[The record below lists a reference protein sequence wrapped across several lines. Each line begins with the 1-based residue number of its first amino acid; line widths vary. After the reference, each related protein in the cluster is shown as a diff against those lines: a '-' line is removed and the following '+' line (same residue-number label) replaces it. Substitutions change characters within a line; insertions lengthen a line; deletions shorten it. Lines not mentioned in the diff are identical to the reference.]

1 MQRSSWT
8 RPTGKTMRDMLH
20 IGAPIFAELFLV
32 SLFVMVDTALL
43 KPCGTTAIAAV
54 GLTAEPIN
62 VLEFLF
68 FAVETAVIARMAR
81 ASAKNDRNAIH
92 AIIRGYL
99 KLTLTSAA
107 LLAVLTGAFAIP
119 FLTLFGGTA
128 DTLPIAVPYF
138 QISLLAFVCRR
149 MYGAMATIL
158 KGLDKPQWSFLL
170 NLIANGINI
179 VGDVVLINGYG
190 PFPKLG
196 ALGAAVATVS
206 GCAVGLICAVVVMR
220 DQLRAREIRIPL
232 SDWLRS
238 TWRETRAI
246 CTEALPMAGE
256 KVMIR
261 LGIFLSITRIAAL
274 GTTAFA
280 AYRILISLQNFAY
293 LGAEAVAT
301 TALIFLSKA
310 YANHDRKA
318 AQDAFSAAMVY
329 GLAFSSLCAVLF
341 FAVPGFLMSCY
352 SDDPQVLSEGV
363 RVLRII
369 FLYQPFQAV
378 ALIYAQR
385 YAQLSACGY
394 SLDHHDRGHR
404 SGSSVACLSAGRT
417 AGRVRCVDCHY
428 DRRDRALRAA
438 LCPARQDVAA
448 IHRCPNPFPS
458 CRITKKALTFVRAFF
473 HFRFEFV
480 QADKM

>member
-8 RPTGKTMRDMLH
+8 RPTAKTMRDMLH
-20 IGAPIFAELFLV
+20 IGAPIFAELFLI

-68 FAVETAVIARMAR
+68 FAVQTAVIARMAR
-81 ASAKNDRNAIH
+81 ASAKNDRSAIH

-99 KLTLTSAA
+99 KLTLASAV
-107 LLAVLTGAFAIP
+107 LLAVLTGAFAVP

-206 GCAVGLICAVVVMR
+206 GCAVGLLCAVVVMR

-318 AQDAFSAAMVY
+318 AQDAFSAVMVY

-341 FAVPGFLMSCY
+341 FAVPSG
-352 SDDPQVLSEGV
+352 
-363 RVLRII
+363 RTHLR
-369 FLYQPFQAV
+369 
-378 ALIYAQR
+378 QR

-428 DRRDRALRAA
+428 DRRDRALRAT

-448 IHRCPNPFPS
+448 IHRCLNRFPS

-473 HFRFEFV
+473 HFRFEFM

>member
-1 MQRSSWT
+1 MQRSNWT

-99 KLTLTSAA
+99 KLTLASAA

-378 ALIYAQR
+378 ALIYASGMR
-385 YAQLSACGY
+385 SCRRAGIPSIITTVGIVLVRPSLVYLLAGPLGVCGAWIAIMT
-394 SLDHHDRGHR
+394 DEI
-404 SGSSVACLSAGRT
+404 
-417 AGRVRCVDCHY
+417 VRCVLLF
-428 DRRDRALRAA
+428 ALRGKMWRQFTDA
-438 LCPARQDVAA
+438 PA
-448 IHRCPNPFPS
+448 PS
-458 CRITKKALTFVRAFF
+458 PAV
-473 HFRFEFV
+473 V
-480 QADKM
+480 

>member
-8 RPTGKTMRDMLH
+8 RPTAKTMRDMLH
-20 IGAPIFAELFLV
+20 IGAPIFAELFLI

-68 FAVETAVIARMAR
+68 FAVQTAVIARMAR

-99 KLTLTSAA
+99 KLTLVSAA
-107 LLAVLTGAFAIP
+107 LLAVLTGAFAVP

-179 VGDVVLINGYG
+179 VGDIVLINGYG

-206 GCAVGLICAVVVMR
+206 GCAVGLLCAVVVMR

-274 GTTAFA
+274 RYDRLCCLSHLDFA
-280 AYRILISLQNFAY
+280 AKLRLSGRGSRRDHHAHLPEQGLRQPRPQSGTRCVFGCDGVRNCLFQPVRGAVFYCSEFSYVVL
-293 LGAEAVAT
+293 LGRPTSAV
-301 TALIFLSKA
+301 
-310 YANHDRKA
+310 R
-318 AQDAFSAAMVY
+318 
-329 GLAFSSLCAVLF
+329 GCARPAHHLPVP
-341 FAVPGFLMSCY
+341 AVPSG
-352 SDDPQVLSEGV
+352 
-363 RVLRII
+363 RTHLR
-369 FLYQPFQAV
+369 
-378 ALIYAQR
+378 QR

-417 AGRVRCVDCHY
+417 AGRVRCVLLF
-428 DRRDRALRAA
+428 ALRG
-438 LCPARQDVAA
+438 
-448 IHRCPNPFPS
+448 
-458 CRITKKALTFVRAFF
+458 
-473 HFRFEFV
+473 
-480 QADKM
+480 KM

>member
-8 RPTGKTMRDMLH
+8 RPTAKTMRDMLH
-20 IGAPIFAELFLV
+20 IGAPIFAELFLI

-68 FAVETAVIARMAR
+68 FAVQTAVIARMAR
-81 ASAKNDRNAIH
+81 ASAKNDRSAIH

-99 KLTLTSAA
+99 KLTLAS
-107 LLAVLTGAFAIP
+107 AVL
-119 FLTLFGGTA
+119 LA

-206 GCAVGLICAVVVMR
+206 GCAVGLLCAVVVMR

-341 FAVPGFLMSCY
+341 FTVPSFLMSCY

-369 FLYQPFQAV
+369 FLSQPFQAV
-378 ALIYAQR
+378 ALIYASGMRSCQR
-385 YAQLSACGY
+385 AGIPSIITTVGIVLVRPSLVYLLAGPLGVCGAWIAIMT
-394 SLDHHDRGHR
+394 DEI
-404 SGSSVACLSAGRT
+404 
-417 AGRVRCVDCHY
+417 VRCVLLF
-428 DRRDRALRAA
+428 ALRGKMWRQFTDAPTA
-438 LCPARQDVAA
+438 SPAV
-448 IHRCPNPFPS
+448 
-458 CRITKKALTFVRAFF
+458 V
-473 HFRFEFV
+473 
-480 QADKM
+480 

>member
-1 MQRSSWT
+1 MSRKDIGFCCSGQTNVLSWSCITIFHCGLFAKVYKVHKNKGIMQRSSWT
-8 RPTGKTMRDMLH
+8 RPPAKTMRDMLH

-32 SLFVMVDTALL
+32 SLFVMVGTALL
-43 KPCGTTAIAAV
+43 KPC
-54 GLTAEPIN
+54 
-62 VLEFLF
+62 
-68 FAVETAVIARMAR
+68 
-81 ASAKNDRNAIH
+81 
-92 AIIRGYL
+92 
-99 KLTLTSAA
+99 
-107 LLAVLTGAFAIP
+107 
-119 FLTLFGGTA
+119 
-128 DTLPIAVPYF
+128 
-138 QISLLAFVCRR
+138 
-149 MYGAMATIL
+149 
-158 KGLDKPQWSFLL
+158 
-170 NLIANGINI
+170 
-179 VGDVVLINGYG
+179 
-190 PFPKLG
+190 
-196 ALGAAVATVS
+196 
-206 GCAVGLICAVVVMR
+206 
-220 DQLRAREIRIPL
+220 
-232 SDWLRS
+232 
-238 TWRETRAI
+238 
-246 CTEALPMAGE
+246 
-256 KVMIR
+256 
-261 LGIFLSITRIAAL
+261 

-301 TALIFLSKA
+301 TALILLSKA

-329 GLAFSSLCAVLF
+329 GIAFSSLCAVLF

-369 FLYQPFQAV
+369 FLYQPCPAV
-378 ALIYAQR
+378 ALIYASG
-385 YAQLSACGY
+385 SACGH

-458 CRITKKALTFVRAFF
+458 CRITRKSSDFCQGFF
-473 HFRFEFV
+473 SFSV
-480 QADKM
+480 

>member
-1 MQRSSWT
+1 MKIIGWT
-8 RPTGKTMRDMLH
+8 RPTAKTMREMLH

-68 FAVETAVIARMAR
+68 FAVQTAVIARMSR
-81 ASAKNDRNAIH
+81 ASAKQDQSQINGL
-92 AIIRGYL
+92 IRGYL
-99 KLTLTSAA
+99 KLTLASAV
-107 LLAVLTGAFAIP
+107 LLAVLTGWGARP
-119 FLTLFGGTA
+119 FLTLFGATG

-149 MYGAMATIL
+149 MYGAIATIL
-158 KGLDKPQWSFLL
+158 KALDKPQWSFAL
-170 NLIANGINI
+170 NLIANAINI

-190 PFPKLG
+190 PFPKLD

-206 GCAVGLICAVVVMR
+206 GCVVGLVCSVVVLRRQMQVRGIRISVADWLQSSWYEMKNICA
-220 DQLRAREIRIPL
+220 
-232 SDWLRS
+232 
-238 TWRETRAI
+238 ET
-246 CTEALPMAGE
+246 LPMAGE

-261 LGIFLSITRIAAL
+261 LGVFLSITRIAAL

-310 YANHDRKA
+310 YANQDRRA
-318 AQDAFSAAMVY
+318 ARDAFSSAMVY
-329 GLAFSSLCAVLF
+329 ALGFSSLCAVLF
-341 FAVPGFLMSCY
+341 LCIPGLLMSFY
-352 SDDPQVLSEGV
+352 SDDPQVLADGV

-378 ALIYAQR
+378 ALLYASGMR
-385 YAQLSACGY
+385 SCERAVIPSVITTVGIVLIRPTLVYLLVGPLGVCGAWIAIMT
-394 SLDHHDRGHR
+394 DEI
-404 SGSSVACLSAGRT
+404 
-417 AGRVRCVDCHY
+417 VRCVLLLILRGKMWRRFP
-428 DRRDRALRAA
+428 DRIPQTVSSL
-438 LCPARQDVAA
+438 
-448 IHRCPNPFPS
+448 
-458 CRITKKALTFVRAFF
+458 
-473 HFRFEFV
+473 
-480 QADKM
+480 

>member
-1 MQRSSWT
+1 MQITDWT
-8 RPTGKTMRDMLH
+8 RPSSQTMRDMLH
-20 IGAPIFAELFLV
+20 IGAPIFAELFLI

-81 ASAKNDRNAIH
+81 ASAKHDHGAIH
-92 AIIRGYL
+92 AIIRSYL
-99 KLTLTSAA
+99 KLTLASAVLLA
-107 LLAVLTGAFAIP
+107 LLTGLFAVP

-138 QISLLAFVCRR
+138 QVSLLAFVCRR

-170 NLIANGINI
+170 NLLANGINI
-179 VGDVVLINGYG
+179 VGDIVLINGYG

-206 GCAVGLICAVVVMR
+206 GCAVGLVCAVVVMR
-220 DQLRAREIRIPL
+220 GQLRARHIRILL

-238 TWRETRAI
+238 TFSETRAL
-246 CTEALPMAGE
+246 CAEALPMAGE

-261 LGIFLSITRIAAL
+261 LGVFLSITRIAAL

-293 LGAEAVAT
+293 LGAEAVTT

-310 YANHDRKA
+310 YASQDRRA
-318 AQDAFSAAMVY
+318 AQDAFSAALVY
-329 GLAFSSLCAVLF
+329 GLAFSGLCAVLF
-341 FAVPGFLMSCY
+341 FCMPGLLMSCY
-352 SDDPQVLSEGV
+352 SDDPQVVSTGID
-363 RVLRII
+363 VLRLI

-378 ALIYAQR
+378 ALLYASGMR
-385 YAQLSACGY
+385 SCRRAGIPSIITTVGIVVIRPTLVYLLAS
-394 SLDHHDRGHR
+394 SLGVYGAWIAIMTDEI
-404 SGSSVACLSAGRT
+404 
-417 AGRVRCVDCHY
+417 VRCILLF
-428 DRRDRALRAA
+428 ALRGKMWKRFP
-438 LCPARQDVAA
+438 PA
-448 IHRCPNPFPS
+448 PS
-458 CRITKKALTFVRAFF
+458 PAV
-473 HFRFEFV
+473 
-480 QADKM
+480 

>member
-1 MQRSSWT
+1 MQSIHGT
-8 RPTGKTMRDMLH
+8 RPTAKTMRDMLH
-20 IGAPIFAELFLV
+20 IGAPIFAELFLI

-68 FAVETAVIARMAR
+68 FAVQTAVIARMAR
-81 ASAKNDRNAIH
+81 ASAKHDRKAIH
-92 AIIRGYL
+92 AIIRSYL
-99 KLTLTSAA
+99 KLTLASAV
-107 LLAVLTGAFAIP
+107 LLAVLTGLFAVP

-138 QISLLAFVCRR
+138 QVSLLAFVCRR
-149 MYGAMATIL
+149 MYSAIAAIL
-158 KGLDKPQWSFLL
+158 KALDKPQWSFVL

-179 VGDVVLINGYG
+179 IGDIVLINGYG

-206 GCAVGLICAVVVMR
+206 GCAVGLLCAVVVLR
-220 DQLRAREIRIPL
+220 GQLRARNICITL

-238 TWRETRAI
+238 TCSETRAL
-246 CTEALPMAGE
+246 CAEALPMAGE

-261 LGIFLSITRIAAL
+261 LGVFLSITRIAAL

-310 YANHDRKA
+310 YANRDRKA
-318 AQDAFSAAMVY
+318 AQDAFSGAMVY
-329 GLAFSSLCAVLF
+329 ALGFSCLCAVLF
-341 FAVPGFLMSCY
+341 FTIPGLLMSFY
-352 SDDPQVLSEGV
+352 SDDPQVLCTGID
-363 RVLRII
+363 VLRLI
-369 FLYQPFQAV
+369 FIYQPFQAV
-378 ALIYAQR
+378 ALLCASGMRSCRRAGIPSIITTVGIVVIR
-385 YAQLSACGY
+385 P
-394 SLDHHDRGHR
+394 SL
-404 SGSSVACLSAGRT
+404 VYLLAGPLGVYGAWIAIMT
-417 AGRVRCVDCHY
+417 DEIVRCILLF
-428 DRRDRALRAA
+428 ALRGKMWKRFSDIKQGEPAA
-438 LCPARQDVAA
+438 V
-448 IHRCPNPFPS
+448 
-458 CRITKKALTFVRAFF
+458 
-473 HFRFEFV
+473 
-480 QADKM
+480 